1 MLKELLNTINQ
12 TLPTVNISQFIGG
25 DFCGTPGSPNVD
37 GECLAGHYCTSGV
50 DTSTPTDSVSHKG
63 TGAECPTGHYCPKG
77 STVPL
82 PCEAGTYALTTGILA
97 FSYKYYRV

>member
-1 MLKELLNTINQ
+1 MKELLNTINQ

-82 PCEAGTYALTTGILA
+82 P
-97 FSYKYYRV
+97 